1 MYRTIEIEGKSFLF
15 KTEIKKHYFYDVFFS
30 YIRDDFGK
38 TLVEENYELEIA
50 ARATTWLP
58 QDEDAIPMLQ
68 ALFNEANPSKL
79 KDNELDTVEITS
91 AYGPLEYEELID
103 ELIGEV

>member
-1 MYRTIEIEGKSFLF
+1 M
-15 KTEIKKHYFYDVFFS
+15 
-30 YIRDDFGK
+30 
-38 TLVEENYELEIA
+38 EENYEVEIE
-50 ARATTWLP
+50 ARDITGLP

-68 ALFNEANPSKL
+68 ALFNEANPSNL

-103 ELIGEV
+103 EIVGEI

>member
-1 MYRTIEIEGKSFLF
+1 MYRTVEINGKPMLV
-15 KTEIKKHYFYDVFFS
+15 KTGIKKRYFYDVFLN
-30 YIRDDFGK
+30 YIRDDFRK
-38 TLVEENYELEIA
+38 TLVEENYELEIE
-50 ARATTWLP
+50 ARDITELP